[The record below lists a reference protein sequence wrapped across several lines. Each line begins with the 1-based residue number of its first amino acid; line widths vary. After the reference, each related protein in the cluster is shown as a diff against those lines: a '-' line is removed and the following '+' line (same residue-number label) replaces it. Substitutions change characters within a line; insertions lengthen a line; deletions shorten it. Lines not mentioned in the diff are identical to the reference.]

1 MKEKSPKT
9 KKGSSKKTVVVAI
22 IILLILAIA
31 IICGVVYMNT
41 PKEKSEDVLA
51 KYFSLLNDKN
61 YTELYSLI
69 SSESKNKISEEDF
82 VTRNKNIYEGIDA
95 VNIKIEITNK
105 EKENNTEKI
114 SYNETMSTSAG
125 NISFTNTVNLVKEEK
140 EYKINWSSSIIFPE
154 LRDTDKIR
162 VSSIESERGEILD
175 RNDVKLAE
183 NGKISSIGIVPG
195 KLSENKEQ
203 DIQKISELTGVSV
216 EYINN
221 QLSASW
227 VSDDTFV
234 PIKKV
239 ATNETEL
246 KNQLL
251 EIQGIQINST
261 DARVYSLGKEAAHL
275 IGYVQTINAEELEE
289 RAGQGYSSTSLIG
302 KAGLES
308 AYEEKLRGI
317 DGTEIYI
324 QDAEGNKLKTLA
336 KQDKK
341 DGEDVKLTI
350 DSNMQKQI
358 YEQMQ
363 NDKGLWVV
371 MKPDTG
377 EILAAV
383 STPTY
388 DSNDFV
394 LGLTTEEWN
403 TLNNDESK
411 PLYNRFIQRY
421 CPGSTFKSVTA
432 AIGLTTGT
440 ITPDTTFNYTGTSWQ
455 KDSSW
460 GNYNITTLT
469 KYNGPKNVAN
479 ALLYSDNIF
488 FAQTALQMGK
498 ETLSQNLNNIGFNQS
513 LEFPLTLA
521 KSQYS
526 SSENGEISTEI
537 KLADTGYGQGDL
549 LVNPIHMASIYSAFA
564 NEGSMVKPYIEYNNG
579 ETEYYKENAFTQEA
593 ANTVKN
599 DLIQVVENGSANDMK
614 IPGLTIAGKT
624 GTAELKTSREDTESG
639 TLGWFDCFT
648 VGRSQGDLLMVG
660 MVENTQNNNDGGSH
674 YIISKMKTIL
684 QSGI

>member
-1 MKEKSPKT
+1 MKEKSQKT
-9 KKGSSKKTVVVAI
+9 KKGSSKKTVVVTI
-22 IILLILAIA
+22 IIILILAIA

-82 VTRNKNIYEGIDA
+82 ITRNQNIYEGIDA

-114 SYNETMSTSAG
+114 SYNEEMSTSAG

-140 EYKINWSSSIIFPE
+140 EYKINWSSSMIFPE

-261 DARVYSLGKEAAHL
+261 DARVYPLGKEATHI

-302 KAGLES
+302 KAGLEA
-308 AYEEKLRGI
+308 AYEDKLRGI

-371 MKPDTG
+371 MNPDTG

-403 TLNNDESK
+403 ALNNDESK
-411 PLYNRFIQRY
+411 PLYNRFIQKY

-460 GNYNITTLT
+460 GNYNVTTLT
-469 KYNGPKNVAN
+469 AYNGQKNVAN

-513 LEFPLTLA
+513 LDFPLSLA

-624 GTAELKTSREDTESG
+624 GTAELKTSIEDTESG

>member
-1 MKEKSPKT
+1 MKEKSQKT
-9 KKGSSKKTVVVAI
+9 KKGSSKKTVVVTI

-51 KYFSLLNDKN
+51 KYFSLLNEKN

-82 VTRNKNIYEGIDA
+82 ITRNQNIYEGIDA

-114 SYNETMSTSAG
+114 SYNEEMSTSAG

-140 EYKINWSSSIIFPE
+140 EYKINWSSSMIFPE

-261 DARVYSLGKEAAHL
+261 DARVYPLGKEAAHI

-302 KAGLES
+302 KAGLEA
-308 AYEEKLRGI
+308 AYEDKLRGI

-371 MKPDTG
+371 MNPDTG

-403 TLNNDESK
+403 VLNNDESK
-411 PLYNRFIQRY
+411 PLYNRFIQKY

-460 GNYNITTLT
+460 GNYNVTTLT
-469 KYNGPKNVAN
+469 AYNGQKNVAN

-513 LEFPLTLA
+513 LDFPLSLA

-624 GTAELKTSREDTESG
+624 GTAELKTSIEDTESG

>member
-9 KKGSSKKTVVVAI
+9 KKGSSKKTVVITI
-22 IILLILAIA
+22 IVLLIVAIA
-31 IICGVVYMNT
+31 ITCGVVYMNT

-82 VTRNKNIYEGIDA
+82 ITRNQNIYEGIDA

-114 SYNETMSTSAG
+114 SYNEEMSTSAG

-140 EYKINWSSSIIFPE
+140 EYKINWSSSMIFPE

-162 VSSIESERGEILD
+162 ISSIESERGEILD

-261 DARVYSLGKEAAHL
+261 DARVYPLGKEAAHI

-302 KAGLES
+302 KAGLEA
-308 AYEEKLRGI
+308 AYEDKLRGI

-394 LGLTTEEWN
+394 LGLTTDEWN
-403 TLNNDESK
+403 ALNNDESK
-411 PLYNRFIQRY
+411 PLYNRFIQKY

-460 GNYNITTLT
+460 GNYNVTTLT
-469 KYNGPKNVAN
+469 AYNGPKNVAN

-513 LEFPLTLA
+513 LDFPLSLA

-624 GTAELKTSREDTESG
+624 GTAELKTSIEDTESG

-674 YIISKMKTIL
+674 YIISKMRTIL

>member
-9 KKGSSKKTVVVAI
+9 KKGSSKKTVVVTI

-82 VTRNKNIYEGIDA
+82 ITRNQNIYEGIDA

-114 SYNETMSTSAG
+114 SYNEEMSTSAG

-140 EYKINWSSSIIFPE
+140 EYKINWSSSMIFPE

-261 DARVYSLGKEAAHL
+261 DARVYPLGKEAAHI

-302 KAGLES
+302 KAGLEA
-308 AYEEKLRGI
+308 AYEDRLRGI

-403 TLNNDESK
+403 ALNNDESK
-411 PLYNRFIQRY
+411 PLYNRFIQKY

-460 GNYNITTLT
+460 GNYNVTTLT
-469 KYNGPKNVAN
+469 AYNGPKNVAN

-513 LEFPLTLA
+513 LDFPLSLA

-624 GTAELKTSREDTESG
+624 GTAELKTSIEDTESG

>member
-1 MKEKSPKT
+1 MKEKSQKT
-9 KKGSSKKTVVVAI
+9 KKGSSKKTVVVTI

-51 KYFSLLNDKN
+51 KYFSLLNEKN

-82 VTRNKNIYEGIDA
+82 ITRNQNIYEGIDA

-105 EKENNTEKI
+105 EKENNREKI
-114 SYNETMSTSAG
+114 SYNEEMSTSAG

-140 EYKINWSSSIIFPE
+140 EYKINWSSSMIFPE

-261 DARVYSLGKEAAHL
+261 DARVYPLGKEAAHI
-275 IGYVQTINAEELEE
+275 IGYVQTIYPEELEE
-289 RAGQGYSSTSLIG
+289 RAGQGYCSTSLIG
-302 KAGLES
+302 KAGLEA
-308 AYEEKLRGI
+308 AYEDKLRGI

-371 MKPDTG
+371 MNPDTG

-403 TLNNDESK
+403 VLNNDESK
-411 PLYNRFIQRY
+411 PLYNRFIQKY

-460 GNYNITTLT
+460 GNYNVTTLT
-469 KYNGPKNVAN
+469 AYNGQKNVAN

-513 LEFPLTLA
+513 LDFPLSLA

-624 GTAELKTSREDTESG
+624 GTAELKTSIEDTESG

-674 YIISKMKTIL
+674 YIISKMRTIL

>member
-9 KKGSSKKTVVVAI
+9 KKRSSKKTVVITI
-22 IILLILAIA
+22 IVLLIVAIA
-31 IICGVVYMNT
+31 ITCGVVYMNT

-82 VTRNKNIYEGIDA
+82 ITRNQNIYEGIDA

-105 EKENNTEKI
+105 EKENNREKI
-114 SYNETMSTSAG
+114 SYNEEMSTSAG

-140 EYKINWSSSIIFPE
+140 EYKINWSSSMIFPE

-261 DARVYSLGKEAAHL
+261 DARVYPLGKEAAHI

-302 KAGLES
+302 KAGLEA
-308 AYEEKLRGI
+308 AYEDKLRGI

-371 MKPDTG
+371 MNPDTG

-394 LGLTTEEWN
+394 LGLTTDEWN
-403 TLNNDESK
+403 ALNNDESK
-411 PLYNRFIQRY
+411 PLYNRFIQKY

-460 GNYNITTLT
+460 GNYNVTTLT
-469 KYNGPKNVAN
+469 AYNGPKNVAN

-513 LEFPLTLA
+513 LDFPLSLA

-624 GTAELKTSREDTESG
+624 GTAELKTSIEDTESG

>member
-9 KKGSSKKTVVVAI
+9 KKGSSKKTVVVTI

-69 SSESKNKISEEDF
+69 SLESKNKISEEDF
-82 VTRNKNIYEGIDA
+82 VTRNQNIYEGIDA

-114 SYNETMSTSAG
+114 SYNEEMSTSAG

-140 EYKINWSSSIIFPE
+140 EYKINWSSSMIFPE

-203 DIQKISELTGVSV
+203 DIQKISKLTGVSV

-261 DARVYSLGKEAAHL
+261 DARVYPLGKEAAHI

-302 KAGLES
+302 KAGLEA
-308 AYEEKLRGI
+308 AYEDKLRGI

-371 MKPDTG
+371 MNPDTG

-403 TLNNDESK
+403 ALNNDESK

-460 GNYNITTLT
+460 GNYNVTTLT
-469 KYNGPKNVAN
+469 AYNGPKNVAN

-513 LEFPLTLA
+513 LDFPLSLA

-624 GTAELKTSREDTESG
+624 GTAELKTSIEDTESG

>member
-1 MKEKSPKT
+1 MKEKSQKT
-9 KKGSSKKTVVVAI
+9 KKRSSKKTVVVTI

-51 KYFSLLNDKN
+51 KYFSLLNEKN

-82 VTRNKNIYEGIDA
+82 ITRNQNIYEGIDA

-105 EKENNTEKI
+105 EKENNREKI
-114 SYNETMSTSAG
+114 SYNEEMSTSAG

-140 EYKINWSSSIIFPE
+140 EYKINWSSSMIFPE

-261 DARVYSLGKEAAHL
+261 DARVYPLGKEAAHI

-302 KAGLES
+302 KAGLEA
-308 AYEEKLRGI
+308 AYEDKLRGI

-371 MKPDTG
+371 MNPDTG

-403 TLNNDESK
+403 VLNNDESK
-411 PLYNRFIQRY
+411 PLYNRFIQKY

-460 GNYNITTLT
+460 GNYNVTTLT
-469 KYNGPKNVAN
+469 AYNGQKNVAN

-513 LEFPLTLA
+513 LDFPLSLA

-648 VGRSQGDLLMVG
+648 VGREQGDILFVG
-660 MVENTQNNNDGGSH
+660 MVENVQNNSDGGSH
-674 YIISKMKTIL
+674 YIIQKIKSVL
-684 QSGI
+684 Q

>member
-1 MKEKSPKT
+1 MKEKSQKT
-9 KKGSSKKTVVVAI
+9 KKGSSKKTVVVTI

-51 KYFSLLNDKN
+51 KYFSLLNEKN

-82 VTRNKNIYEGIDA
+82 ITRNQNIYEGIDA

-114 SYNETMSTSAG
+114 SYNEEMSTSAG

-140 EYKINWSSSIIFPE
+140 EYKINWSSSMIFPE

-239 ATNETEL
+239 ATDETEL

-261 DARVYSLGKEAAHL
+261 DARVYPLGKEAAHI

-302 KAGLES
+302 KAGLEA
-308 AYEEKLRGI
+308 AYEDKLRGI

-371 MKPDTG
+371 MNPDTG

-403 TLNNDESK
+403 ALNNDESK
-411 PLYNRFIQRY
+411 PLYNRFIQKY

-460 GNYNITTLT
+460 GNYNVTTLT
-469 KYNGPKNVAN
+469 AYNGPKNVAN

-513 LEFPLTLA
+513 LDFPLSLA

-624 GTAELKTSREDTESG
+624 GTAELKTSIEDTESG

>member
-1 MKEKSPKT
+1 MKEKSQKT
-9 KKGSSKKTVVVAI
+9 KKGSSKKTVVVTI

-51 KYFSLLNDKN
+51 KYFSLLNEKN

-82 VTRNKNIYEGIDA
+82 ITRNQNIYEGIDA

-114 SYNETMSTSAG
+114 SYNEEMSTSAG

-140 EYKINWSSSIIFPE
+140 EYKINWSSSMIFPE

-261 DARVYSLGKEAAHL
+261 DARVYPLGKEAAHI

-302 KAGLES
+302 KAGLEA
-308 AYEEKLRGI
+308 AYEDKLRGI

-371 MKPDTG
+371 MNPDTG

-403 TLNNDESK
+403 ALNNDESK
-411 PLYNRFIQRY
+411 PLYNRFIQKY

-460 GNYNITTLT
+460 GNYNVTTLT
-469 KYNGPKNVAN
+469 AYNGQKNVAN

-513 LEFPLTLA
+513 LDFPLSLA

-624 GTAELKTSREDTESG
+624 GTAELKTSIEDTESG

>member
-1 MKEKSPKT
+1 MKEKSQKT
-9 KKGSSKKTVVVAI
+9 KKGSSKKTVVVTI

-51 KYFSLLNDKN
+51 KYFSLLNEKN

-82 VTRNKNIYEGIDA
+82 ITRNQNIYEGIDA

-105 EKENNTEKI
+105 EKENNREKI
-114 SYNETMSTSAG
+114 SYNEEMSTSAG

-140 EYKINWSSSIIFPE
+140 EYKINWSSSMIFPE

-261 DARVYSLGKEAAHL
+261 DARVYPLGKEAAHI

-302 KAGLES
+302 KAGLEA
-308 AYEEKLRGI
+308 AYEDKLRGI

-371 MKPDTG
+371 MNPDTG

-403 TLNNDESK
+403 VLNNDESK
-411 PLYNRFIQRY
+411 PLYNRFIQKY

-460 GNYNITTLT
+460 GNYNVTTLT
-469 KYNGPKNVAN
+469 AYNGQKNVAN

-513 LEFPLTLA
+513 LDFPLSLA

-624 GTAELKTSREDTESG
+624 GTAELKTSIEDTESG

>member
-1 MKEKSPKT
+1 MKEKSQKT
-9 KKGSSKKTVVVAI
+9 KKGSSKKTVVVTI

-51 KYFSLLNDKN
+51 KYFSLLNEKN

-82 VTRNKNIYEGIDA
+82 ITRNQNIYEGIDA

-114 SYNETMSTSAG
+114 SYNEEMSTSAG

-140 EYKINWSSSIIFPE
+140 EYKINWSSSMIFPE

-261 DARVYSLGKEAAHL
+261 DARVYPLGKEAAHI

-302 KAGLES
+302 KAGLEA
-308 AYEEKLRGI
+308 AYEDKLRGI

-371 MKPDTG
+371 MNPDTG

-403 TLNNDESK
+403 ALNNDESK
-411 PLYNRFIQRY
+411 PLYNRFIQKY

-440 ITPDTTFNYTGTSWQ
+440 ITPDTTFNNTGTSWQ

-460 GNYNITTLT
+460 GNYNVTTLT
-469 KYNGPKNVAN
+469 AYNGQKNVAN

-513 LEFPLTLA
+513 LDFPLSLA

-624 GTAELKTSREDTESG
+624 GTAELKTSIEDTESG

>member
-1 MKEKSPKT
+1 MKEKSQKT
-9 KKGSSKKTVVVAI
+9 KKGSSKKTVVVTI

-51 KYFSLLNDKN
+51 KYFSLLNEKN

-82 VTRNKNIYEGIDA
+82 VTRNQNIYEGIDA

-114 SYNETMSTSAG
+114 SYNEEMSTSAG

-140 EYKINWSSSIIFPE
+140 EYKINWSSSMIFPE

-221 QLSASW
+221 HLSASW

-261 DARVYSLGKEAAHL
+261 DARVYPLGKEAAHI

-302 KAGLES
+302 KAGLEA
-308 AYEEKLRGI
+308 AYEDKLRGI

-403 TLNNDESK
+403 ALNNDESK
-411 PLYNRFIQRY
+411 PLYNRFIQKY

-460 GNYNITTLT
+460 GNYNVTTLT
-469 KYNGPKNVAN
+469 AYNGQKNVAN

-513 LEFPLTLA
+513 LDFPLSLA

-624 GTAELKTSREDTESG
+624 GTAELKTSIEDTESG